1 VLWEEEE
8 FLGPFEVDKDLAA
21 HQEDNFVVFLEEG
34 SLAPFLEED
43 SFVVFP
49 EEDSL
54 APFLEGDSFGGGG

>member
-34 SLAPFLEED
+34 SL
-43 SFVVFP
+43 

-54 APFLEGDSFGGGG
+54 APFLARRIALLPS